1 MVPDQSP
8 CKNSHTPAP
17 PSVGFS
23 HAKHCSQEVLRCR
36 LRMSDNLESQ
46 VQAIMQASLDKQNRL
61 LPSPQINETFSLI
74 FASLAVAEI
83 SLTTSLPAEASN
95 IECSEL
101 AKHFAD
107 AEVNFDEK
115 IVCRTGPNKMTYGSY
130 CSRTQGIVCTKGRG
144 LH

>member
-83 SLTTSLPAEASN
+83 SLTLLFLQKPQILNALNWQN
-95 IECSEL
+95 ILRMLRLTLTRRLS
-101 AKHFAD
+101 AGQAQT
-107 AEVNFDEK
+107 
-115 IVCRTGPNKMTYGSY
+115 R
-130 CSRTQGIVCTKGRG
+130 
-144 LH
+144 